1 MSTNF
6 KVKNIFF
13 TKTITGERGYKPK
26 NSFSFHNA
34 KLAGLYFNIHIKNFI
49 FSELNNEKQ
58 TEL

>member
-6 KVKNIFF
+6 KVKNIFI

-34 KLAGLYFNIHIKNFI
+34 KLARFYSNTHIKNFI